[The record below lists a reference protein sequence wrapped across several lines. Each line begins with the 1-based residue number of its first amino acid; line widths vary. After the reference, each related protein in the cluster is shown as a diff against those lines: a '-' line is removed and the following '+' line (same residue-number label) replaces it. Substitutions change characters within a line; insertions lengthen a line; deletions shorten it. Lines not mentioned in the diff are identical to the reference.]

1 MEYLRK
7 VLTGEIC
14 LVKEDEKII
23 VFAYHQDV
31 LDVLQK
37 GLEEINVGFIRMD
50 GQTASAIRSN
60 LVDQFKTK
68 PFIRVALLS
77 IKVAGVGNIKYF
89 YFILFFF
96 FYLFFIYFYLFLFY
110 FYFNLFFFFLL
121 LYFILFIFFF
131 LLLYFYKFRIKFDKC
146 VCCDFC

>member
-96 FYLFFIYFYLFLFY
+96 FYLFFIYFYFFLFDFYLFLFI
-110 FYFNLFFFFLL
+110 
-121 LYFILFIFFF
+121 FIFIFFIF
-131 LLLYFYKFRIKFDKC
+131 IFIYLIFY
-146 VCCDFC
+146 